1 MSTLKKK
8 YKHVLSRRAKKY
20 KFKGGNKSSIPII
33 IYSHSDVFD
42 VLKIQLEYFSKL
54 FSNTTQ
60 DIYLFSNI
68 PYPPDTS
75 TDIKLKYKTILYD
88 DKNPY
93 FTRLLS
99 CIRQIDSPYFIITH
113 ESDILLKFDKDIIDK
128 LVNQMKENK
137 IDSINLQHK
146 NNYKKLVN
154 QTEDKYNPEIKI
166 SETLYISKMT
176 DDLFT
181 FCVQPRLWKKESAI
195 NLFSALPDKIY
206 TSSETHNVQSYV
218 LKNQITYIFHSINS
232 SKHSNHTTVPEYSF
246 LHITVAGKFISCKK
260 NDNFEGEAQTEFNN
274 ICNKYIKN
282 GKRNQVP

>member
-8 YKHVLSRRAKKY
+8 YKQIRSRRAKKY

-60 DIYLFSNI
+60 DIYLFSNT

-88 DKNPY
+88 DNNPY

-113 ESDILLKFDKDIIDK
+113 ENDILLKFDKDIINK
-128 LVNQMKENK
+128 LVNQMEENK

-146 NNYKKLVN
+146 DNYTKLVN
-154 QTEDKYNPEIKI
+154 ETEDKYKPEIKI

-176 DDLFT
+176 DDRFT
-181 FCVQPRLWKKESAI
+181 FCVQPRIWKKESAI
-195 NLFSALPDKIY
+195 NLFSALPHKPY
-206 TSSETHNVQSYV
+206 FVSSENHDVQSYV
-218 LKNQITYIFHSINS
+218 LKNQITYIIYSINS
-232 SKHSNHTTVPEYSF
+232 IGKHTTLPEYSF
-246 LHITVAGKFISCKK
+246 LHITIGGKFMSCKK
-260 NDNFEGEAQTEFNN
+260 NDNLDEYAQTEFNN

-282 GKRNQVP
+282 GKRNQMP